1 MLAVI
6 TPSSNTAMPRFP
18 DVPGVS
24 DLSSLFRRDPAS
36 FARTELAPEFRTPF
50 STTWHLAIS
59 RELSERTT
67 VEVAYVG
74 SRGVGL
80 IRALDASALFSD
92 STTGLRRIYE
102 STGRS
107 IYHSLQAKVDVR
119 FADSLTGGVAYTLS
133 KSIDDVPG
141 GGGQIAGGIG
151 NTATLTVGELQQ
163 FAQNPF
169 DVSRGE
175 RALSD
180 LDRRHAMVAHFVWA
194 LPIKRARSGLA
205 ERLTSGWQA
214 SGIIELASGSTFT
227 PLQYLSASPATSAI
241 FASVFSD
248 RLGAIRPFAGN
259 PTAAMDAV
267 AFSNAANRAFG
278 FFLNADGTPF
288 SSPTG
293 FIVANGSGFRAGS
306 PQDARLIYND
316 YAVEQRARAMGL
328 PPDAFGQTYAAGR
341 RFGDIGRNSLIGP
354 ALANI
359 DFALVKTT
367 KLSEKVS
374 LQFRAEAF
382 NLFNHPNRGK
392 PNSVLENA
400 GGFGFGDLGEVDS
413 TPRRVRFA
421 LKLIF

>member
-1 MLAVI
+1 M
-6 TPSSNTAMPRFP
+6 PSFP
-18 DVPGVS
+18 HVPSAS
-24 DLSSLFRRDPAS
+24 DLSSLFHSDPAS

-59 RELSERTT
+59 RELRERTT
-67 VEVAYVG
+67 AEVAYVG

-80 IRALDASALFSD
+80 IRALDVSAIFSD
-92 STTGLRRIYE
+92 LNNGPRRVYE

-119 FADSLTGGVAYTLS
+119 FADSLTGGIAYTLS
-133 KSIDDVPG
+133 KLIDDVPG

-151 NTATLTVGELQQ
+151 NASTLTIGKLQE

-180 LDRRHAMVAHFVWA
+180 LDRRHAMVAHFVWT
-194 LPIKRARSGLA
+194 LPFKRARNGFA
-205 ERLTSGWQA
+205 ERLSSGWQA
-214 SGIIELASGSTFT
+214 SGIVELASGSPFT
-227 PLQYLSASPATSAI
+227 PLQYLRASPASSAI

-248 RLGAIRPFAGN
+248 RLGAVRPFAGN
-259 PTAAMDAV
+259 PGAAMDTV
-267 AFSNAANRAFG
+267 AFSNASNKVFG

-293 FIVANGSGFRAGS
+293 FIVAKGSGFRAGS

-316 YAVEQRARAMGL
+316 YAVEQRARAIGL
-328 PPDAFGQTYAAGR
+328 APDAFGQTYAGGR
-341 RFGDIGRNSLIGP
+341 QFGDAGRNSLIGP

-382 NLFNHPNRGK
+382 NLFNHPNRGG

>member
-1 MLAVI
+1 
-6 TPSSNTAMPRFP
+6 MPAA
-18 DVPGVS
+18 S
-24 DLSSLFRRDPAS
+24 DLRALFPSDPVI
-36 FARTELAPEFRTPF
+36 FARTELAREFRMPF
-50 STTWHLAIS
+50 STTWHLAVS
-59 RELSERTT
+59 RELSERATA
-67 VEVAYVG
+67 EVAYVG

-80 IRALDASALFSD
+80 IRALDTTALFSD
-92 STTGLRRIYE
+92 ANIGPGRVYE

-119 FADSLTGGVAYTLS
+119 FAETLTGGIAYTLS

-141 GGGQIAGGIG
+141 GGGQVAGGIG
-151 NTATLTVGELQQ
+151 NASTLTIGELQQ

-175 RALSD
+175 RAVSD
-180 LDRRHAMVAHFVWA
+180 LDRRHAMVAHFVWT
-194 LPIKRARSGLA
+194 LPFKRARSGLA
-205 ERLTSGWQA
+205 ERLFTGWQA
-214 SGIIELASGSTFT
+214 SGIVELASGSPFT
-227 PLQYLSASPATSAI
+227 PLQYLGASPASSAI

-248 RLGAIRPFAGN
+248 RLGAVRPFAGN

-267 AFSNAANRAFG
+267 AFSNAANRVFG
-278 FFLNADGTPF
+278 FFLNADGTAF

-293 FIVANGSGFRAGS
+293 YIIANGSGFRAGS
-306 PQDARLIYND
+306 PRDARLIYND
-316 YAVEQRARAMGL
+316 YAVEQRAKAMGL
-328 PPDAFGQTYAAGR
+328 APDAFGPTYAAGR
-341 RFGDIGRNSLIGP
+341 QFGDAGRNSLIGP

-374 LQFRAEAF
+374 LQFRAEAS

-392 PNSVLENA
+392 PNSMLENA